1 MTVRIL
7 AGADVVRTLS
17 LGTLAAGAHSATWDG
32 RAGSGE
38 YLASSRPRY
47 TVTAVSALGET
58 SVSKTVI
65 VDLYRPR
72 LYATPGKAISA
83 GTSTRVSVKA
93 ADPFSAKVDVSY
105 AITDAGGRRVAS
117 GHPGWQL
124 TGQALTITWKPASR
138 GVYTV
143 TYRAVDLGGNHEA
156 SYGAHHRHRALSA
169 RRTHLP
175 Q

>member
-7 AGADVVRTLS
+7 AGADVVRTLA

-38 YLASSRPRY
+38 YLASSRPTY
-47 TVTAVSALGET
+47 TVTAVSALGES
-58 SVSKTVI
+58 SVSKTVV

-72 LYATPGKAISA
+72 LYAAAGKTTSA
-83 GTSTRVSVKA
+83 GTSTRLSFKA

-105 AITDAGGRRVAS
+105 AITDAKGRRVAS

-124 TGQALTITWKPASR
+124 TGQSLSITWKPASR

-156 SYGAHHRHRALSA
+156 ATA
-169 RRTHLP
+169 RTTVTVR
-175 Q
+175 